1 MTALQLQ
8 RLLDRA
14 GISQRGMAKA
24 LEINERTMRKY
35 CSGDAKIPKT
45 VEYAC
50 LYLIQS
56 AVALNIK
63 TTALQ
68 RDCEL

>member
-1 MTALQLQ
+1 VTALQLQ

-50 LYLIQS
+50 AYLIEQ
-56 AVALNIK
+56 K
-63 TTALQ
+63 M
-68 RDCEL
+68 RFGK